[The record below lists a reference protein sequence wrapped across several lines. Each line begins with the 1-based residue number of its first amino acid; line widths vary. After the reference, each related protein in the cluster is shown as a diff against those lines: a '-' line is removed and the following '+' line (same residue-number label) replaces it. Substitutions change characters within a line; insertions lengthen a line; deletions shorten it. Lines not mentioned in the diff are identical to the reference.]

1 MMLRASVALVVLLA
15 TPASAQI
22 DDEVGIFVQEAC
34 SLSSVEH
41 KIGDRFELYVTINM
55 RGNLIPSA
63 CLEPSIAV
71 RLRITGIPEDWKV
84 SLTPSP
90 DAVFHDGDPLEPSG
104 GTVEV
109 PFQGNRCVML
119 YTVSVEST
127 VDDGIYE
134 LGLAGTEGECPEIKK
149 KAMNC
154 DGAWKC
160 AESISPVVVNLTATT
175 PVRRTSWSRLKV
187 FF

>member
-1 MMLRASVALVVLLA
+1 MLRASVALVVLLA

-22 DDEVGIFVQEAC
+22 DDELGIFVQEAC

-104 GTVEV
+104 GKVEV
-109 PFQGNRCVML
+109 PFQGSRCLIL
-119 YTVSVEST
+119 YTVNVEST
-127 VDDGIYE
+127 VDGGTYE
-134 LGLAGTEGECPEIKK
+134 LGLAGPGGECPEIKR

-154 DGAWKC
+154 DGWWYC
-160 AESISPVVVNLTATT
+160 AQSVGSIVVNLTANT
-175 PVRRTSWSRLKV
+175 PVRRTSWSRLKI